1 MGINL
6 AKGERVNLSEE
17 VPSLQNIGVGLGW
30 DTNRNDSEAD
40 FDLDV
45 SVFMLDV
52 SGKVTE
58 DKYFVFYNNLQS
70 PDGAIIHQGDNRT
83 GEGDGD
89 DESLIITLNK
99 MNPSIIK
106 LIFIVTIDDA
116 IKKSQNF
123 GQVSNAF
130 IRIYDLDTNVEIAK
144 YNLDENFS
152 TETAIEF
159 GRLYKKDN
167 SWRFKAVGTGY
178 NNGLQ
183 DFVNLFIKQ

>member
-70 PDGAIIHQGDNRT
+70 PDGAIIH
-83 GEGDGD
+83 
-89 DESLIITLNK
+89 
-99 MNPSIIK
+99 
-106 LIFIVTIDDA
+106 
-116 IKKSQNF
+116 
-123 GQVSNAF
+123 
-130 IRIYDLDTNVEIAK
+130 
-144 YNLDENFS
+144 
-152 TETAIEF
+152 
-159 GRLYKKDN
+159 
-167 SWRFKAVGTGY
+167 
-178 NNGLQ
+178 
-183 DFVNLFIKQ
+183 

>member
-1 MGINL
+1 
-6 AKGERVNLSEE
+6 
-17 VPSLQNIGVGLGW
+17 
-30 DTNRNDSEAD
+30 
-40 FDLDV
+40 
-45 SVFMLDV
+45 
-52 SGKVTE
+52 
-58 DKYFVFYNNLQS
+58 
-70 PDGAIIHQGDNRT
+70 
-83 GEGDGD
+83 
-89 DESLIITLNK
+89 